1 VCLCSNELFVRDLDD
16 RDTYIKQI
24 VRKIGDTPFVWISP
38 PNWKEDT
45 GINELIISNVGTNRY
60 FDSRHL
66 ELKRGRDKVHPTFDA
81 AEGWMD
87 TVAVWMNSP
96 QTAHPIRMDKPAEKR
111 KRKFTQIILSPTE
124 L

>member
-1 VCLCSNELFVRDLDD
+1 
-16 RDTYIKQI
+16 
-24 VRKIGDTPFVWISP
+24 
-38 PNWKEDT
+38 
-45 GINELIISNVGTNRY
+45 
-60 FDSRHL
+60 
-66 ELKRGRDKVHPTFDA
+66 
-81 AEGWMD
+81 MD